1 MSTDPTSVVKD
12 WTDAINRHDTD
23 AAVTYLSNDSVFS
36 NTGSGQRFVGVAE
49 NRVHYDELFTV
60 WPDVRFEI
68 VKLFSAGEYY
78 VKEWIMTGV
87 HRGDLP
93 GLPANDHSF
102 RILGAGVGVVR
113 NGKIAE
119 ATEYWNFATLL
130 AQIGPV
136 HATVG

>member
-93 GLPANDHSF
+93 GLPGNDRSF
-102 RILGAGVGVVR
+102 RVLGAGVGVVR

>member
-12 WTDAINRHDTD
+12 WTDAMNRHDAD
-23 AAVTYLSNDSVFS
+23 AALTYLSNDSDFS
-36 NTGSGQRFVGVAE
+36 NTGTGQRFVGVAE
-49 NRVHYDELFTV
+49 NRVHYDDLFTV
-60 WPDVRFEI
+60 WPDVHFEI
-68 VKLFSAGEYY
+68 VKLFGAGEYY
-78 VKEWIMTGV
+78 AKEWIMTGV

-93 GLPANDHSF
+93 GLPANDRSF

-119 ATEYWNFATLL
+119 VTEYWNFATLL

-136 HATVG
+136 HSTVG